1 MTTAKRMLT
10 PVLTPSAGLSAAP
23 RRDEDAGAVL
33 PSDPPPACATAWATA
48 AAGTGCD
55 ARPCRGADPAPSTTR
70 HDAVLTSSSTPGGS
84 ATAADVLP
92 LEPAAPA
99 AGAPKARG
107 RVDDRACTTA
117 SAPVCGTARLAD
129 TEAVTGVVLVPE
141 RRACACACCPVLVRA
156 EVAAAAGAGVEAGT
170 LAAPPVTATPGGSA
184 ATTPA
189 GGGAAAGAG
198 VAAGGG
204 STAGAGAGAGAGA
217 VTDAPEAGG
226 GTTVRGGRSTAGST
240 YASAADEVRMPRCT

>member
-33 PSDPPPACATAWATA
+33 PSDPPRACATAWATA

-55 ARPCRGADPAPSTTR
+55 ARPCQVADPAPSTTR

-84 ATAADVLP
+84 ATAADALP

-99 AGAPKARG
+99 AGAPAARG
-107 RVDDRACTTA
+107 GVDERASTTA
-117 SAPVCGTARLAD
+117 SVALCGTARLAD
-129 TEAVTGVVLVPE
+129 AEAVTGVVLVPE
-141 RRACACACCPVLVRA
+141 RRACACACCPVVRA

-170 LAAPPVTATPGGSA
+170 LATPPVTATPAGSGG
-184 ATTPA
+184 TTPA

-198 VAAGGG
+198 VAAGG
-204 STAGAGAGAGAGA
+204 
-217 VTDAPEAGG
+217 
-226 GTTVRGGRSTAGST
+226 
-240 YASAADEVRMPRCT
+240 